1 VILLATMISI
11 IIPAY
16 NEGATIRRCLEAL
29 SHQTLPR
36 SSYELIVVDGNSKDN
51 TREIAAE
58 YADHV
63 FIQES
68 ERVPGARNDGFAR
81 AMYDIV
87 ATTDADCVVAPDW
100 VEQIMHSF
108 KDQRVV
114 LAFGPVTP
122 IERTPKNRRYVLLF
136 NTLMRFGATTR
147 LYYYTLGCNTVF
159 RHDALE
165 RAGMY
170 RIMDAGDDLEVAT
183 RMRKE
188 GKVVFN
194 RRLQVGFDFR
204 RYEQFGFWKTLYEWY
219 WIVLKGGVSKRFT
232 YTQRVYQ
239 KPDPGVLPVSPAP
252 SGKSNNKWQYQG
264 GLSTI
269 TCISESYSVTEED
282 R

>member
-1 VILLATMISI
+1 MISI

-16 NEGATIRRCLEAL
+16 NEGATIRKCLDAL
-29 SHQTLPR
+29 SHQTIQR
-36 SSYELIVVDGNSKDN
+36 SFYELIVVDGNSKDN

-87 ATTDADCVVAPDW
+87 ATTDADSIVAHDW
-100 VEQIMHSF
+100 VEQILHSF
-108 KDQRVV
+108 NDPRVV
-114 LAFGPVTP
+114 LAFGPVIP
-122 IERTPKNRRYVLLF
+122 IEVNPKNRRYVLLF
-136 NTLMRFGATTR
+136 NTLMRFGAATR
-147 LYYYTLGCNTVF
+147 MYYYTLGCNTVF
-159 RHDALE
+159 RYEALE

-170 RIMDAGDDLEVAT
+170 RIMDAGDDLEVAR

-194 RRLQVGFDFR
+194 RNLKVGFDFR

-219 WIVLKGGVSKRFT
+219 WIVLKGGVSKKFS

-239 KPDPGVLPVSPAP
+239 KSDPLGLPVTPGP
-252 SGKSNNKWQYQG
+252 SGINNNKWQFRA
-264 GLSTI
+264 GLSTM
-269 TCISESYSVTEED
+269 TCISENYSVTDEEN
-282 R
+282 